1 MLIALVFSRSSC
13 GRPNVLTLSCKNRL
27 KCLTKGAARR
37 LPRLTLEWQERT
49 AADVTRACS
58 SSRPRRLA
66 AEPTDRR
73 FLSAC

>member
-1 MLIALVFSRSSC
+1 MPAPGS
-13 GRPNVLTLSCKNRL
+13 
-27 KCLTKGAARR
+27 GAAAAA
-37 LPRLTLEWQERT
+37 TNTEWQERT

-66 AEPTDRR
+66 AGPTDRR